1 MARRRIWTALA
12 ILVPTVLALGV
23 IAALLWAEEAKDRNG
38 RHAEL
43 GAWSLLGVL
52 DGGRTLVV
60 RGSQH
65 GDCDDTSVSA
75 DESQP
80 GRVVI
85 TSLVLEPGGDY
96 ACTSSLNG
104 GKVFA
109 IGLERPIAGRA
120 VVGERRKLDMRFDS
134 GDAREMV
141 DDDRRSRWSGR
152 PFPVPDRPPPE
163 VVGLRF
169 RDARHALCNAG
180 FEARR
185 PPGDRRSG
193 MVVGQRMPVTQIPSD
208 GPRDPTCRNGMLPRV
223 DVQVGAR

>member
-38 RHAEL
+38 RHAEP

-52 DGGRTLVV
+52 DDGRTLVV

-85 TSLVLEPGGDY
+85 TSLVLEPRGDG
-96 ACTSSLNG
+96 ACTMSLNG

-109 IGLERPIAGRA
+109 VGLERPIAGRA
-120 VVGERRKLDMRFDS
+120 VVGNRRKLDMRFDP
-134 GDAREMV
+134 GDAVEQL
-141 DDDRRSRWSGR
+141 DRDPWVRWTGR
-152 PFPVPDRPPPE
+152 PFPVPDRPPPN

-169 RDARHALCNAG
+169 VDARHALCNAG

-193 MVVGQRMPVTQIPSD
+193 IVVGQRVPVTQIPSD
-208 GPRDPTCRNGMLPRV
+208 GPRDPTCRNGMLPAV
-223 DVQVGAR
+223 DLEVRAR